1 MATTALFG
9 AVVGVLLIMI
19 AGATKKEKWQMAYGL
34 LGLFFIF
41 YSLGFLGFNGVIE
54 KIGPALVLL
63 TGLFSFY
70 TKGTAQ
76 LVAMLAFIILFYQV
90 ILV

>member
-1 MATTALFG
+1 MATPALFG
-9 AVVGVLLIMI
+9 AMAGVILILV

-34 LGLFFIF
+34 LGLFLIF
-41 YSLGFLGFNGVIE
+41 FSLGFLGFNGVLA

-76 LVAMLAFIILFYQV
+76 LVAMLAFIVLFYQV